1 MDREKEQFQQDLLDS
16 VRQMNAGKA
25 ARVTEVSLSPP
36 GGIPDNTGEVPEKKY
51 AQTTFFDI

>member
-25 ARVTEVSLSPP
+25 ARITEETLSPP
-36 GGIPDNTGEVPEKKY
+36 VGTPDKAGEVCTREL
-51 AQTTFFDI
+51 T

>member
-25 ARVTEVSLSPP
+25 ARVTEGTLSPP
-36 GGIPDNTGEVPEKKY
+36 VGMPDKVGDVY
-51 AQTTFFDI
+51 APLN